1 MPCLGR
7 LLGRLAVEIL
17 LLLFRVLL
25 RLLNEAVTVLGRGV
39 EGVKEQRLVAAL
51 LMRLCRALAGP

>member
-39 EGVKEQRLVAAL
+39 EGVKEQRL